1 MQETST
7 QTHPLRRGVIVFVA
21 LALLTLA
28 EYGVAVG
35 LDGNV
40 PLLTVVALI
49 KAGLI
54 VWYYMHIKHVF
65 NTGEGGH

>member
-1 MQETST
+1 MQNTHGETNY
-7 QTHPLRRGVIVFVA
+7 LRRGVIVFAA

-28 EYGVAVG
+28 EYAVAVG
-35 LDGNV
+35 LNGNV
-40 PLLTVVALI
+40 PLLAVVALA

-54 VWYYMHIKHVF
+54 VWYYMHIKQVF